1 MQQRKPR
8 PDSFKKDAV
17 RRLMA
22 RGSKTIA
29 EVAKELGVSKSMLHR
44 WRERFEPELTGGT
57 QPGQGERE
65 EVERLR
71 RELRDLQAENSLLK
85 KAAALFARDVK

>member
-1 MQQRKPR
+1 MPQRKSR

-29 EVAKELGVSKSMLHR
+29 DVARELGVSQSMLHR

-57 QPGQGERE
+57 QADQGDRE

-71 RELRDLQAENSLLK
+71 RKLRDLEAENSLLK